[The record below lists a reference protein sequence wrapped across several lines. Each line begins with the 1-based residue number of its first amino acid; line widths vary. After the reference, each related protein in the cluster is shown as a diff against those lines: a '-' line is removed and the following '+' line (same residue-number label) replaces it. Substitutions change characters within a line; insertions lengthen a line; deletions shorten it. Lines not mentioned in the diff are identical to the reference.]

1 MLKSVNVT
9 EQKTEKVL
17 DERRKNQRRELYS
30 KRLDIYKTYSLY
42 IPQYITK
49 RKDIFSDIY
58 ILYISSYISQ
68 RKCAFSTK
76 KNVQTFGNVE
86 KNLYLC
92 NRNLKNQEP
101 SKKVYSERVLFKKQN
116 YLS

>member
-1 MLKSVNVT
+1 MLTTPNR
-9 EQKTEKVL
+9 TEKVL

-68 RKCAFSTK
+68 RKIDTKNFGMFVCFS
-76 KNVQTFGNVE
+76 
-86 KNLYLC
+86 L
-92 NRNLKNQEP
+92 
-101 SKKVYSERVLFKKQN
+101 
-116 YLS
+116 